1 MGRLLPPPRRS
12 TRVWALALGLPFL
25 AGIAFLTLT
34 PARVEQTMPSVV
46 DVALG
51 ALHRIGWT
59 GLDFTRLEI
68 LANVVVFVPVGI
80 LAFLLLPRRLWPLSL
95 LIGPALSVAIE
106 TAQAVALPH
115 RAATAGDVLANSTG
129 ASVGV
134 ALAVLCTLL
143 AATPSSRPG
152 TPRVEA
158 S

>member
-25 AGIAFLTLT
+25 AVIAFLTLT
-34 PARVEQTMPSVV
+34 PARVEQTMPSVIDLV
-46 DVALG
+46 LS

-95 LIGPALSVAIE
+95 LVGPTLSLAIE
-106 TAQAVALPH
+106 TAQYLALPH
-115 RAATAGDVLANSTG
+115 RAATVSDVLANSTG
-129 ASVGV
+129 ATIGIV
-134 ALAVLCTLL
+134 LAVFCTLL
-143 AATPSSRPG
+143 ATTPSSRPR
-152 TPRVEA
+152 TPTVEA